1 MHSFYLDA
9 PGAVGQVAALPKDE
23 AKHAAKVLRLREGDA
38 VCALDGAGGR
48 FSAEVVRAQGEHV
61 ELRLTAELP
70 PNEPPVRL
78 TVYPGLPKSD
88 KLEFMVQKL
97 TELGAAAC
105 VPVVMARSVAR
116 PDARDG
122 EKRRERLE
130 RIAREAAKQ
139 CRRARPAEVDAP
151 LDWPRALERM
161 AGHELLIVPWE
172 GAGSLRMGELRAECP
187 GAKDIAIAVG
197 PEGGISEEEVAALR
211 AHGRAWSRWGR
222 GSCARRRRS
231 WRPRRSQWRCGATCE
246 GRSQRGNGKIGTTGG
261 GARLCGAC
269 RPAEKRGSCGWRRR

>member
-211 AHGRAWSRWGR
+211 AHGARVVTLGPRILRAETAVVASAALAMALWGD
-222 GSCARRRRS
+222 
-231 WRPRRSQWRCGATCE
+231 
-246 GRSQRGNGKIGTTGG
+246 
-261 GARLCGAC
+261 L
-269 RPAEKRGSCGWRRR
+269 

>member
-139 CRRARPAEVDAP
+139 CRRARPAAVDVP
-151 LDWPRALERM
+151 LSWPRALERM
-161 AGHELLIVPWE
+161 AAHELLIAPWE
-172 GAGSLRMGELRAECP
+172 GADSLRLGELRAQAPE
-187 GAKDIAIAVG
+187 ARDIGLVVG
-197 PEGGISEEEVAALR
+197 PEGGVSEAEIDALRGAGARIVTLGPRILRAETAAVAAAAIVMAL
-211 AHGRAWSRWGR
+211 WGD
-222 GSCARRRRS
+222 A
-231 WRPRRSQWRCGATCE
+231 
-246 GRSQRGNGKIGTTGG
+246 
-261 GARLCGAC
+261 
-269 RPAEKRGSCGWRRR
+269 

>member
-1 MHSFYLDA
+1 
-9 PGAVGQVAALPKDE
+9 
-23 AKHAAKVLRLREGDA
+23 
-38 VCALDGAGGR
+38 
-48 FSAEVVRAQGEHV
+48 
-61 ELRLTAELP
+61 
-70 PNEPPVRL
+70 
-78 TVYPGLPKSD
+78 
-88 KLEFMVQKL
+88 
-97 TELGAAAC
+97 
-105 VPVVMARSVAR
+105 MARSVAR

-172 GAGSLRMGELRAECP
+172 GAGSLRMGERRAECP

-211 AHGRAWSRWGR
+211 AHGARVVTLGPRILRAETAVVASAALAMALWGD
-222 GSCARRRRS
+222 
-231 WRPRRSQWRCGATCE
+231 
-246 GRSQRGNGKIGTTGG
+246 
-261 GARLCGAC
+261 L
-269 RPAEKRGSCGWRRR
+269 

>member
-48 FSAEVVRAQGEHV
+48 VSAELVGSEMCIRD
-61 ELRLTAELP
+61 R
-70 PNEPPVRL
+70 
-78 TVYPGLPKSD
+78 
-88 KLEFMVQKL
+88 
-97 TELGAAAC
+97 C

-211 AHGRAWSRWGR
+211 AHGARVVTLGPRILRAETAVVASAALAMALWGD
-222 GSCARRRRS
+222 
-231 WRPRRSQWRCGATCE
+231 
-246 GRSQRGNGKIGTTGG
+246 
-261 GARLCGAC
+261 L
-269 RPAEKRGSCGWRRR
+269 